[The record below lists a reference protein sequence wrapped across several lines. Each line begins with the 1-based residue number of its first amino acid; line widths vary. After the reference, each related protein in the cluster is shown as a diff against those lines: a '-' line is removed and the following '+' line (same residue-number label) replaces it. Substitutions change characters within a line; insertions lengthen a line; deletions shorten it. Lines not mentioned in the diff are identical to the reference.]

1 MLNMGFLEFIKE
13 RSIFLFINII
23 ILCFTSV
30 LLMSLEVYRY
40 AILFIFIINFIGIVS
55 FHIWDYFRRKK
66 YYEEIIENINSLD
79 KKYLISEMIDDG
91 GFLDGKI
98 LYDII
103 KISNKSMADEISSF
117 KRSNKEFREY
127 IELWV
132 HEVKTPL
139 ASSRLLIENNE
150 SQVTKSIE
158 EDLKRVEDYIE
169 QALFYARS
177 NDLEKDYI
185 IKKINIKSIVSYV
198 INLNADILIKNKVR
212 IKLDNL
218 DNNVYS
224 DNKWVEFIV
233 GQIISNSLKYM
244 DKEQKELSI
253 SCENNSDKAI
263 ILKIKDNGV
272 GIPLKDISK
281 VFDKGF
287 TGENGRKFGK
297 STGIGLYL
305 CKKLCTKLGLEIGVE
320 SKEKESTEVC
330 IVFPVSEI
338 TIFE

>member
-1 MLNMGFLEFIKE
+1 M
-13 RSIFLFINII
+13 
-23 ILCFTSV
+23 
-30 LLMSLEVYRY
+30 
-40 AILFIFIINFIGIVS
+40 
-55 FHIWDYFRRKK
+55 
-66 YYEEIIENINSLD
+66 D